1 MPTAA
6 LVSTRRLLAR
16 LRSLRELRLPLA
28 FVAAAATI
36 GRVTLA
42 SVTGQAISTPQ
53 QPTRA
58 PETLPVRLE
67 VGRPIQE
74 SVSRGQIKSAH
85 VALAAGQYVEV
96 TASPQ
101 RVAVALRILDPSG
114 ARVRDVESPYT
125 SEGPVSALLVA
136 EKNGIYRIDV
146 EVTDAGELSGRLAV
160 QIDALRPATPDDAV
174 RSKAQEQFMSGVRL
188 REKGT
193 AESLRDALVAYD
205 RARELS
211 SRIHDGRAEALARL
225 ASGMAFYDLGENT
238 KAFDASMQALP
249 VFKNLGDLRSEAAAL
264 DAIGQA
270 HDAIGDEHDA
280 LARYFDALQ
289 LRKQVGDRL
298 AEAETLNDIGVA
310 YDSLGEKRDAI
321 DYFTQSLAL
330 KHALQL
336 RRREGTSLNNLGS
349 AYFTVGEIQQ
359 ALECYR
365 QALPL
370 RQAEGDIKGQGVTLT
385 NIGAVYLTLGDV
397 PAAMAYFDQAL
408 VATQRAGNSVWLGT
422 LYNNIGLAFFQS
434 GDTRKAVDAYAQS
447 LEWRRTAQDRTG
459 EATTLGNLA
468 RVQGESGDTAQSL
481 ATLDRALALIRTV
494 GDKRWEANFLNSIG
508 RALLSKGD
516 VEQSLASFERA
527 RMLAR
532 DVTDLR
538 AESVALFGTAKA
550 KGDSGRLDESLAAMD
565 AVLPIIDALRAK
577 VASPSLRASYFA
589 TIREPYEFYVDLLMR
604 MHRADPEKGYDARAL
619 EANERSRARTLLET
633 LDESRTT
640 LRAGADPELLAREQ
654 GLRQRIEGK
663 RDAQVMLL
671 TGPHTDAQAASLK
684 KELDDLLRQY
694 EDIQGEIRTG
704 TRYGSLVKPTTLSV
718 AEIQHSLLDP
728 DTVLLEYALAEPRS
742 YVWAITPETLV
753 GAELPSATEI
763 SAAARRVYALLTER
777 NRAVPAESPAE
788 ALRRV
793 AQADAAWSEASRALS
808 RIVLGPVASILGK
821 KRLVIVRDGA
831 LQYVP
836 FGALPVPAASSPSSA
851 AAPRAPLDV
860 PLIAEHEI
868 VGLPSASVL
877 ASLRRDL
884 VGRAP
889 APRAVAVLADPVFS
903 ARDERVHAAF
913 TASTPTPSPSAPK
926 PPVALSPA
934 QERVTRS
941 VSNEGAGAALRF
953 ERLAFTRR
961 EARAILAVTPKDSGF
976 LAQDFDASRTTALSS
991 ELSRYRIVH
1000 IATHGVLDSEHPE
1013 LSGVVLSLVDAH
1025 GSPQN
1030 GFLDLQDVYNLNL
1043 SADLVVLSACE
1054 TALGREI
1061 RGEGLVGLTRGFMYA
1076 GAPRVV
1082 ASLWNVQDAATATL
1096 MGQFYE
1102 RMLRRGQR
1110 PATALREAQIAMW
1123 RQSRWTP
1130 YHWAGFEIQ
1139 GEWR

>member
-1 MPTAA
+1 MPTAV

-28 FVAAAATI
+28 FVVAGVTI
-36 GRVTLA
+36 GPVTLA
-42 SVTGQAISTPQ
+42 SVTGQAISAKH
-53 QPTRA
+53 QPTRG

-101 RVAVALRILDPSG
+101 GVAVALRILDPSG
-114 ARVRDVESPYT
+114 ARVRDVENPYT

-136 EKNGIYRIDV
+136 EHGGIYRLDV
-146 EVTDAGELSGRLAV
+146 EVTDAGGLSGRLSLG
-160 QIDALRPATPDDAV
+160 IDALRSATPDDAV

-211 SRIHDGRAEALARL
+211 SSIRDERAEALARL
-225 ASGMAFYDLGENT
+225 ASGMAFYDLGDNP
-238 KAFDASMQALP
+238 KALDASTQALP

-385 NIGAVYLTLGDV
+385 NIGAVYLTLGDI

-408 VATQRAGNSVWLGT
+408 VATRRAGNSVWLGT
-422 LYNNIGLAFFQS
+422 LYNNMGLAFFQS
-434 GDTRKAVDAYAQS
+434 GEMQKAVDAYTQS

-468 RVQGESGDTAQSL
+468 RVQAEGGDIAQSL

-508 RALLSKGD
+508 RAFLSKGD

-527 RMLAR
+527 RMLAK

-604 MHRADPEKGYDARAL
+604 MHRADPGKGYDARAL

-640 LRAGADPELLAREQ
+640 LRAGADRELLAREQ
-654 GLRQRIEGK
+654 DVRQRIEGK
-663 RDAQVMLL
+663 RDAQVLL
-671 TGPHTDAQAASLK
+671 LIGSHTDAQAAGLK

-694 EDIQGEIRTG
+694 EDIQGDIRAG

-718 AEIQHSLLDP
+718 AEIQRLLDP
-728 DTVLLEYALAEPRS
+728 DTLLLEYALAEPRS
-742 YVWAITPETLV
+742 YVWAITPEALV
-753 GAELPSATEI
+753 GAELPSATDI
-763 SAAARRVYALLTER
+763 SVAARRVYALLTDR
-777 NRAVPAESPAE
+777 NRVVPAESPAG

-793 AQADAAWSEASRALS
+793 AQSDAAWPEAAGTLS

-836 FGALPVPAASSPSSA
+836 FGALPVPAASSSTSA

-903 ARDERVHAAF
+903 PRDERVH
-913 TASTPTPSPSAPK
+913 TASAAPAQVHPTSASR

-934 QERVTRS
+934 QERITRAAS
-941 VSNEGAGAALRF
+941 DGGPGAVLRF
-953 ERLAFTRR
+953 DRLAFTRR
-961 EARAILAVTPKDSGF
+961 EARAILAVTPKGTGF
-976 LAQDFDASRTTALSS
+976 LAQDFDASRTTALSA

-1096 MGQFYE
+1096 MGHFYE
-1102 RMLRRGQR
+1102 RMLRQGQR
-1110 PATALREAQIAMW
+1110 PAAALREAQIAMW
-1123 RQSRWTP
+1123 RQGRWTP